1 MLFQQSR
8 VCFVKPKTE
17 RVPQSQWFDLLYP
30 ALYSVC
36 EKSSAV
42 AEGLEVENTS
52 VGVETNCGLEIA
64 NTNTSSWKETQTN
77 RTEDGELLL
86 QGKVRELETK
96 LETLQHFHFVP

>member
-1 MLFQQSR
+1 MVRLT
-8 VCFVKPKTE
+8 V
-17 RVPQSQWFDLLYP
+17 P

-42 AEGLEVENTS
+42 AEGLENTS

-64 NTNTSSWKETQTN
+64 NTNPSSWKETQTN
-77 RTEDGELLL
+77 RTEDAELLL

-96 LETLQHFHFVP
+96 LETLQHFLFVP